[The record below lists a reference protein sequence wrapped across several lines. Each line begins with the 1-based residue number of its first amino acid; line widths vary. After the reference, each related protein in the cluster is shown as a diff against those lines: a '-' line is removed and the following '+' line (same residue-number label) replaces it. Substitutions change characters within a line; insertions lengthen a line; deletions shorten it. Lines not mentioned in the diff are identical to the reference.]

1 MTEAPIRAPT
11 MAAGVENSSFLLRN
25 GWWSCE
31 EGPFSRITP
40 SSGEVNPRLKVE
52 RRSLAAGRLEQ
63 IRVRRS
69 EERRVGK
76 ECVRTCSPRWS
87 QCHSK
92 KKIVKSN
99 NNKKKR

>member
-52 RRSLAAGRLEQ
+52 RRSLAAGRLAQ
-63 IRVRRS
+63 IRVRGNRGAVPPDNDPRS
-69 EERRVGK
+69 EERRGGK
-76 ECVRTCSPRWS
+76 EWGSQGRVRWWPYP
-87 QCHSK
+87 
-92 KKIVKSN
+92 
-99 NNKKKR
+99 